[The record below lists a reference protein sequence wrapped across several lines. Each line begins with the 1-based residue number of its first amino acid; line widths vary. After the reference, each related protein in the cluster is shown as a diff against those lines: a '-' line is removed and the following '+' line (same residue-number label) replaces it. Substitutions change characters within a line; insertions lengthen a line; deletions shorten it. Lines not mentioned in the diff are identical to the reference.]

1 MSPTESQETLSFR
14 MLPLIE
20 VDGDLIEKWKQLADA
35 AVEPNPYHDPRFLI
49 ASARQRADAG
59 GLQLALVE
67 GAADLLGVL
76 AFSVTNAF
84 SRTTVRALSSRGPFM
99 DQIGDIR
106 HPLISPSAP
115 IETWMCL
122 LGGLRGSNLPGMLLL
137 ENFPGDGPLAS
148 SLDEAV
154 ARLGIPV
161 LERARDERAVALR
174 VGLDAESTSLFDPA
188 HSSAGSR
195 KQRARALAS
204 LEQAVGGG
212 VRMEDRS
219 SDPTAIDEFLD
230 LEAGGWKGD
239 PNRGGRALR
248 LVGHD
253 LWFSAVASAFRE
265 DGKLVVLALT
275 DDRADT
281 IYMSVSFRAG
291 AGVVGCLDTFD
302 ERFAEFSAGT
312 LGRTAE
318 WKYALSE
325 LGAEFFDPNLSSFY
339 TDSTRLYPERRP
351 HVTLLLGHGGML
363 ARATVRAIPRL
374 VRARAALGVGIRK
387 LRS

>member
-1 MSPTESQETLSFR
+1 MSRNEYGGRLSFR
-14 MLPLIE
+14 VLPLSG
-20 VDGDLIEKWKQLADA
+20 VDEDLIEKWKRLADA
-35 AVEPNPYHDPRFLI
+35 AVEPNPYHDPRFLVT
-49 ASARQRADAG
+49 SARQRADAG

-67 GAADLLGVL
+67 GESDLLAVL

-84 SRTTVRALSSRGPFM
+84 SATTVRALSTRGPFM

-106 HPLISPSAP
+106 HPLVSPSAP
-115 IETWMCL
+115 VETWMCL
-122 LGGLRGSNLPGMLLL
+122 LGGLRSSNLPGLLLL
-137 ENFPGDGPLAS
+137 ENFPGDGPLAA
-148 SLDEAV
+148 SLNEAV
-154 ARLGIPV
+154 TRLGIPV
-161 LERARDERAVALR
+161 LERARDERAVAIR
-174 VGLDAESTSLFDPA
+174 ADLDDDSQSLFDLA
-188 HSSAGSR
+188 HSRASSR
-195 KQRARALAS
+195 KQRARAFAS
-204 LEQAVGGG
+204 LERAVGGG

-219 SDPTAIDEFLD
+219 SDPAAIDEFLD
-230 LEAGGWKGD
+230 LEASGWKGD

-253 LWFSAVASAFRE
+253 RWFSAVASAFRE

-275 DDRADT
+275 DDRRDT
-281 IYMSVSFRAG
+281 IYLTVSFRAG

-302 ERFAEFSAGT
+302 ERFSEFSAGT

-339 TDSTRLYPERRP
+339 ADSTRLYPQRRP
-351 HVTLLLGHGGML
+351 HVTLLLGHGDMA
-363 ARATVRAIPRL
+363 ARAIVRAIPRL
-374 VRARAALGVGIRK
+374 ARARATLSVTTRR